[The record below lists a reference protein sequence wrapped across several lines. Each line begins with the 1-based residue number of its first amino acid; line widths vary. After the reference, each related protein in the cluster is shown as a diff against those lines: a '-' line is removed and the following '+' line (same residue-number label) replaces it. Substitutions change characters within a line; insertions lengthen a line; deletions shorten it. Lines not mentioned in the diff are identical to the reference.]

1 MAFLNNGDFKPD
13 GRDFPKKISGT
24 GPYKGKYRT
33 KAVKLKI
40 KDNKKFNL
48 GVDGNG
54 EDVTGLR
61 LLTKAGK
68 PVPKKKKEFKD
79 EEGSILSE
87 KIFNANWPYQLEYKK
102 EGQKLSI

>member
-1 MAFLNNGDFKPD
+1 MAFLSNSDFKPD
-13 GRDFPKKISGT
+13 DLDIPKIVSG

-33 KAVKLKI
+33 QVVHLKI

-48 GVDGNG
+48 GIDGKG

-68 PVPKKKKEFKD
+68 DLPKKV
-79 EEGSILSE
+79 
-87 KIFNANWPYQLEYKK
+87 WPQLRDPVSYTHLRAHET
-102 EGQKLSI
+102 